1 MITPACTRAIPR
13 LPRAGAE
20 ATISARQAERSA
32 GRTSGRNPSF
42 TREQF
47 GRVGSILGSRPR
59 TSLIAKETGLT
70 RQTICRIKGD
80 LAGAAG
86 LWAVWDTEA
95 LFSGAANARS
105 RADVTGTKRKTSLAL
120 SR

>member
-70 RQTICRIKGD
+70 RQTICRINRLPVGSKVTLRVLRGF
-80 LAGAAG
+80 G
-86 LWAVWDTEA
+86 LCGTRRRC
-95 LFSGAANARS
+95 FPGPRTPAR
-105 RADVTGTKRKTSLAL
+105 GPM
-120 SR
+120 